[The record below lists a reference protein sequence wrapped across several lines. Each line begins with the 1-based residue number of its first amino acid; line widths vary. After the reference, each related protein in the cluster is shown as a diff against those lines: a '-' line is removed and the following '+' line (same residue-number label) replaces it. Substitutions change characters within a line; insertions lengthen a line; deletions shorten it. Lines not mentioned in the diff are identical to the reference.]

1 MSFSSVI
8 VVIRRKTLLL
18 EAGIAW
24 LFFDKCEDRIMA
36 TKHLRA
42 SLFSG
47 KKIKKKYSGFYGCF
61 LFQELMKKS

>member
-1 MSFSSVI
+1 M

-18 EAGIAW
+18 EVGIAW

-47 KKIKKKYSGFYGCF
+47 KKIKKNAQASTVVF
-61 LFQELMKKS
+61 FQELMKKS